1 MFTIAATKN
10 SDTCI
15 YRHSKWIQMERTDD
29 KLPERIPISRAC
41 ISLTCYQFRFDSVF
55 WYANELR
62 SEKWKYSTKKNDDAK
77 RPLGDRK
84 YTKMKRHHH
93 AASWTTISTM
103 ALTIN
108 GCGDVLIQISIRI
121 INKFKI
127 RIASWWR
134 SSRKEESTNRLRH
147 THNKW
152 SSNRTSF
159 G

>member
-15 YRHSKWIQMERTDD
+15 NRHSLTRYKWNGPTTNCQREFQFLVHAFHWR
-29 KLPERIPISRAC
+29 
-41 ISLTCYQFRFDSVF
+41 YQFRFDSVF

-93 AASWTTISTM
+93 AASSTTISTM

-108 GCGDVLIQISIRI
+108 VCDDVLIQISIRI
-121 INKFKI
+121 INEFKI

-147 THNKW
+147 TNNKW